1 MVHFEMR
8 CHQKIFHLKY
18 HKMKLKRC
26 QICNIRFQAKKTFL
40 TQTSL
45 LMMILKISTDPFDLL
60 IHMENCFALV
70 MLSPT
75 IYVRTS
81 FFLEVRTQTFSKVVI
96 VVCEAQASIH
106 LQYSESMF
114 SKQSQTKVIKEKWGQ
129 HFANDHLFH
138 SSMQ

>member
-60 IHMENCFALV
+60 IHMENCFALSSDV
-70 MLSPT
+70 ESNNLRSN
-75 IYVRTS
+75 IV
-81 FFLEVRTQTFSKVVI
+81 FFGGSGTNLKLLQIVNYINIEFSLCQNKTLPI
-96 VVCEAQASIH
+96 LKNVCRNGRKRA
-106 LQYSESMF
+106 
-114 SKQSQTKVIKEKWGQ
+114 
-129 HFANDHLFH
+129 
-138 SSMQ
+138 